1 MSVVG
6 RTIYDSRG
14 QPTVE
19 CDLVTELGK
28 YRAAVPSG
36 ASTGIHEAHE
46 LRDGGQKWNGK
57 GVTKAVASIN
67 EVIGPAVEVIKSSIG
82 TDTVIGPAA
91 ATHGRGILLLFGGR
105 ILCSA
110 GHGRNPAS

>member
-1 MSVVG
+1 MIRAGSQLSSVISL
-6 RTIYDSRG
+6 RNS
-14 QPTVE
+14 
-19 CDLVTELGK
+19 
-28 YRAAVPSG
+28 
-36 ASTGIHEAHE
+36 ASTEQLYLAA
-46 LRDGGQKWNGK
+46 LRPAF
-57 GVTKAVASIN
+57 TKPMSSAMVVKSGTERASPKLWQGIN